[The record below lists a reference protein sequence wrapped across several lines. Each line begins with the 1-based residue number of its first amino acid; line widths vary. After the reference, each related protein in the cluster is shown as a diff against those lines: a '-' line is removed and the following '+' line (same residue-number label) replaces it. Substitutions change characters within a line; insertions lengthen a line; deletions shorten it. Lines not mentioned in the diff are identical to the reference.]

1 MKNFLGELEKSS
13 YLLEKSC
20 HEPESL
26 DKTRQNNID
35 ETTAELG
42 EKVIWSPTPPQ
53 PDDQHCELSE
63 ERVEL
68 TANSN
73 ELIFTRVLIVL
84 PSSNAFRTPRRGW
97 SAVWIFGINDQH

>member
-1 MKNFLGELEKSS
+1 MKNFLGELEKSSYLLEKSSYSLEKSSYLLEKSS

-42 EKVIWSPTPPQ
+42 EKVI
-53 PDDQHCELSE
+53 
-63 ERVEL
+63 
-68 TANSN
+68 
-73 ELIFTRVLIVL
+73 
-84 PSSNAFRTPRRGW
+84 
-97 SAVWIFGINDQH
+97 